1 MRLKLPIYLT
11 DITAPAA
18 ATSICAPNGSW
29 RNHATA
35 ENDAS
40 PDESNEP
47 ATTATTTATA
57 TATTTVRSDA

>member
-1 MRLKLPIYLT
+1 MKLPTYFT
-11 DITAPAA
+11 DIAAPAA

-57 TATTTVRSDA
+57 TTTVRSDA

>member
-1 MRLKLPIYLT
+1 MRLKLPTYLT
-11 DITAPAA
+11 DITTSAA

-47 ATTATTTATA
+47 ATTTTTAA
-57 TATTTVRSDA
+57 TTTTVRSDA

>member
-1 MRLKLPIYLT
+1 M
-11 DITAPAA
+11 AAA

-47 ATTATTTATA
+47 AATTTTTATA
-57 TATTTVRSDA
+57 TTVRSDA

>member
-1 MRLKLPIYLT
+1 MILKLPTYIT

-18 ATSICAPNGSW
+18 TTSICAPNGSW

-47 ATTATTTATA
+47 ATTAATA
-57 TATTTVRSDA
+57 TTTTVRSDA